1 MHSTGA
7 SPRCRFGVYEMGNLD
22 AFAVAAMRR
31 RRNRWAI
38 SALTLNW
45 ILLLTLLGGVPGV
58 GS

>member
-1 MHSTGA
+1 
-7 SPRCRFGVYEMGNLD
+7 MGNLD